1 MWYVDFILALQSL
14 QFSFGSHDEQRRN
27 AWIRLASS
35 FGLCFS
41 INIIFID
48 TENACAC
55 CRVGSVVHFFFS
67 ATASCGLSP
76 NPVGS

>member
-35 FGLCFS
+35 FGLCF
-41 INIIFID
+41 
-48 TENACAC
+48 
-55 CRVGSVVHFFFS
+55 
-67 ATASCGLSP
+67 
-76 NPVGS
+76 